1 MVWGCVCRCCQGL
14 GVQSGLIWAL
24 VSSLGGK
31 GMWRGV
37 GDLGLWGW
45 GCGEGVVGMGLW
57 GWVFVAHGVTIVTQG
72 LRPPRRVPQ
81 GVWVGGTWL
90 KTEKAR

>member
-1 MVWGCVCRCCQGL
+1 MCVGKHRGGWYWVVFVGVVKAL

-37 GDLGLWGW
+37 GDLGSWGR
-45 GCGEGVVGMGLW
+45 GYGDGVIGMGLW
-57 GWVFVAHGVTIVTQG
+57 GWGYGDGVV
-72 LRPPRRVPQ
+72 V
-81 GVWVGGTWL
+81 
-90 KTEKAR
+90 

>member
-1 MVWGCVCRCCQGL
+1 MALGGVCVGKHRGGCYGVVFVGVVKAL

-37 GDLGLWGW
+37 GDLGLWRW
-45 GCGEGVVGMGLW
+45 GCGEGVVGMGL
-57 GWVFVAHGVTIVTQG
+57 GFC
-72 LRPPRRVPQ
+72 
-81 GVWVGGTWL
+81 GTWGHHCDSR
-90 KTEKAR
+90 TSSSS